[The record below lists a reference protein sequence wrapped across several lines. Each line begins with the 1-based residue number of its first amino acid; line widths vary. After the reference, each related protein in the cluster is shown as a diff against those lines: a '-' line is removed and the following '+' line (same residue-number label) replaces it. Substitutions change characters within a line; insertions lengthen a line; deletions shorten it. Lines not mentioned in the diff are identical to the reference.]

1 MSVATPKSPWR
12 RRAAIPGLVAAEAI
26 SVIGGRMSF
35 LAIPWLV
42 LVTTG
47 SPVKVGVVAGAET
60 LAYVLSGVLAAPLQD
75 RIGSRTT
82 SIVSDGASA
91 VVMGAIALTGQL
103 GFGVLIVLSM
113 LAGVLRAQ
121 ADRSKNNLLK
131 PLMDEAKTDFGRVA
145 AAREGVLRTSGLI
158 GASVGGVA
166 IAAFGAVGAIWVDAL
181 TFLAAAVLVVFF
193 IPDPASRKEGGAGAA
208 APHEPYLTA
217 LRGGFTYFRNEPLLR
232 AVTGMLFFTNL
243 FNQASAVVFVPMWVL
258 TVLHSPV
265 ALGSV
270 AAAYAIGMIVG
281 SVVFATLAPYLPRYS
296 ALVFGYFVGGAP
308 RFLIFAISDDLTVI
322 VIVTFLSGMVM
333 CSVNPT
339 VGAVI
344 YQRVPGP
351 MLARAGGIITAVA
364 MAGIPLGGVL
374 AGLVVERLGLVN
386 GVLLASLLYFAVT
399 LTPVI
404 RHRVWR
410 ELNDAG
416 ARAPA
421 ADRTA
426 PLPKGYG
433 LGAAALGPRV
443 TLRYADG
450 GWTVHARQGL
460 RTLARRRP
468 VAPKAAL
475 HALTRIEVPAVHTAV
490 SELVS
495 RDRDTT
501 RLEAARKRT
510 ELARMEYV
518 MSDINAG
525 LRAPHLP

>member
-1 MSVATPKSPWR
+1 LSIATPPSPWR
-12 RRAAIPGLVAAEAI
+12 TRAAIPGLVAAEAI

-75 RIGSRTT
+75 RIGSRAT
-82 SIVSDGASA
+82 SLLSDVGSA
-91 VVMGAIALTGQL
+91 VVMGAIALTGQF
-103 GFGVLIVLSM
+103 GFGVLIVLSS
-113 LAGVLRAQ
+113 LAGALRAQ

-131 PLMDEAKTDFGRVA
+131 PLMDAAGTDFTRVS

-166 IAAFGAVGAIWVDAL
+166 IAAFGAIGAIWVDAAS
-181 TFLAAAVLVVFF
+181 FLIGAALVAFF
-193 IPDPASRKEGGAGAA
+193 VPDPARKDGEQPKP
-208 APHEPYLTA
+208 APTEPYLTA
-217 LRGGFTYFRNEPLLR
+217 LRGGFTYFTSEPLLR

-258 TVLHSPV
+258 TVLDSPV

-308 RFLIFAISDDLTVI
+308 RFLVFALSDNLTVI
-322 VIVTFLSGMVM
+322 VAVTFISGMVM

-351 MLARAGGIITAVA
+351 MLARAGGIIMAVA

-374 AGLVVERLGLVN
+374 AGLVVERLGFVN
-386 GVLLASLLYFAVT
+386 GVLLSSVLYFAVT

-416 ARAPA
+416 ARGPTADPA
-421 ADRTA
+421 VA
-426 PLPKGYG
+426 LPRGYG
-433 LGAAALGPRV
+433 LAATALGPRV
-443 TLRYADG
+443 TLRYSDG
-450 GWTVHARQGL
+450 EWTLRARSGL
-460 RTLARRRP
+460 RRLAPRRVLR
-468 VAPKAAL
+468 AKTAA
-475 HALTRIEVPAVHTAV
+475 HALAQLDAPAVHEAV
-490 SELVS
+490 RELA
-495 RDRDTT
+495 RHEHDGAGR
-501 RLEAARKRT
+501 EAARLRA
-510 ELARMEYV
+510 ELARMEFA
-518 MSDINAG
+518 MSQINVG
-525 LRAPHLP
+525 LRPSHLP

>member
-1 MSVATPKSPWR
+1 LSVATPKPPR
-12 RRAAIPGLVAAEAI
+12 RRRIAIPGLVAAEAI

-47 SPVKVGVVAGAET
+47 SPVKVGIVAGAET

-82 SIVSDGASA
+82 SILSDGASA
-91 VVMGAIALTGQL
+91 VVMGAIALTGRL
-103 GFGVLIVLSM
+103 GFGVLIVLST

-131 PLMDEAKTDFGRVA
+131 PLMDAAGTDFTRVS

-166 IAAFGAVGAIWVDAL
+166 IAVFGAIGAIWVDAL
-181 TFLAAAVLVVFF
+181 SFVVGAALVALLV
-193 IPDPASRKEGGAGAA
+193 PDPAPQRAA
-208 APHEPYLTA
+208 EAAEAAEAHEPYLTA
-217 LRGGFTYFRNEPLLR
+217 LRGGFAYFRNEPLLR
-232 AVTGMLFFTNL
+232 AVTGMMLFTNL

-270 AAAYAIGMIVG
+270 GAAYAVGMIVG

-339 VGAVI
+339 IGAVI
-344 YQRVPGP
+344 YQRVPGA
-351 MLARAGGIITAVA
+351 MLARAGGIVMAIA
-364 MAGIPLGGVL
+364 MAGIPIGGVL
-374 AGLVVERLGLVN
+374 AGVVVERLGFVN
-386 GVLLASLLYFAVT
+386 GVLLSSLLYFAVT
-399 LTPVI
+399 LTPVV

-416 ARAPA
+416 ARAPDPA
-421 ADRTA
+421 L

-433 LGAAALGPRV
+433 LAAAALGPRV
-443 TLRYADG
+443 TLRHTDD
-450 GWTVHARQGL
+450 GWTVHARQGA

-468 VAPKAAL
+468 LAPKAAL

-490 SELVS
+490 RELVE
-495 RDRDTT
+495 RDRV
-501 RLEAARKRT
+501 AARQELDRQRHQ
-510 ELARMEYV
+510 LARMEYV

-525 LRAPHLP
+525 LRAQHLP

>member
-47 SPVKVGVVAGAET
+47 SPVKVGIVAGAET

-75 RIGSRTT
+75 RIGARTT
-82 SIVSDGASA
+82 SILSDGASA
-91 VVMGAIALTGQL
+91 VVMGAIALTGRL

-131 PLMDEAKTDFGRVA
+131 PLMDAAKTDFGRVS

-166 IAAFGAVGAIWVDAL
+166 IAAFGAIGAIWVDAL
-181 TFLAAAVLVVFF
+181 SFLVGAALVVFF
-193 IPDPASRKEGGAGAA
+193 VPDPARRPETKQPAA
-208 APHEPYLTA
+208 QHEPYLTA

-339 VGAVI
+339 IGAVI

-421 ADRTA
+421 ADPA
-426 PLPKGYG
+426 VPLPKGYG
-433 LGAAALGPRV
+433 LAAAALGPRV

-450 GWTVHARQGL
+450 RWTVHARQGV

-475 HALTRIEVPAVHTAV
+475 HALTRIEVPAVHAAV
-490 SELVS
+490 SELAG
-495 RDRDTT
+495 RERDTT
-501 RLEAARKRT
+501 RSAASRKRA